1 METGA
6 TAEWHGCRI
15 LNFENGTVVTA
26 LEGAACR
33 ARGIEPGLSPADV
46 DQRLG
51 PAPEACWDY
60 SWSPSRGHHRQRTIC
75 VLKAKVVIVAGRW
88 R

>member
-1 METGA
+1 V
-6 TAEWHGCRI
+6 
-15 LNFENGTVVTA
+15 LVTA
-26 LEGAACR
+26 REDDACK
-33 ARGIEPGLSPADV
+33 ARGIAPGLSLADV
-46 DQRLG
+46 DQRMG

-75 VLKAKVVIVAGRW
+75 VSKTKVVIVAGRW